1 MPVRDILLLGNP
13 LLLEEC
19 PPVKQSELELAI
31 DTGRDLHDTMMAF
44 RAKHG
49 WGRAIAAPQIGVM
62 KRVIYMHVDKPW
74 LIINPVATNPSS
86 ELMEIWDDCMSFPD
100 LLVRLHRHC
109 SFDMTYRDEH
119 WAEQVVH
126 VDALL
131 SELLQHEM
139 DHLDGTLA
147 VSRAI
152 DGSSFA
158 LQSQRQ
164 LLTGG
169 SFANKVASGSG

>member
-1 MPVRDILLLGNP
+1 
-13 LLLEEC
+13 
-19 PPVKQSELELAI
+19 
-31 DTGRDLHDTMMAF
+31 MMAF

-49 WGRAIAAPQIGVM
+49 WGRGIAAPQIGVM
-62 KRVIYMHVDKPW
+62 KRIVYLHVEEPW
-74 LIINPVATNPSS
+74 LIINPIMANASS
-86 ELMEIWDDCMSFPD
+86 ELMEVWDDCMSFPD
-100 LLVRLHRHC
+100 LLVRLHRHR
-109 SFDMTYRDEH
+109 SLDLTYRDEQ
-119 WAEQVVH
+119 WAEHTIH
-126 VDALL
+126 VDGLI

-152 DGSSFA
+152 DASSFA

-169 SFANKVASGSG
+169 VFANSAAAGVG

>member
-13 LLLEEC
+13 LLFQEC
-19 PPVKQSELELAI
+19 SPVRQSELTLAI
-31 DTGRDLHDTMMAF
+31 ETGQDLHDTMMDF
-44 RAKHG
+44 RATHG

-62 KRVIYMHVDKPW
+62 KRIVYMHVEKPW
-74 LIINPVATNPSS
+74 LILNPVMAHPSS
-86 ELMEIWDDCMSFPD
+86 ELLEVWDDCMSFPD
-100 LLVRLHRHC
+100 LLVRLNRHC
-109 SFDMTYRDEH
+109 SFEMTYRDAQWTEH
-119 WAEQVVH
+119 TLH
-126 VDALL
+126 VEGFL
-131 SELLQHEM
+131 SELLQHEI

-164 LLTGG
+164 LLPGG
-169 SFANKVASGSG
+169 AFANKASANVG